1 MDSWQRLPE
10 KRNMNIIFLTLFT
23 ALFAPADVK
32 ISMLDGQ
39 AHSGTLVA
47 ISSTDVEINESSA
60 GVKLPIDEVMVIEF
74 PAIPAATSEETQML
88 FFTDGSQVHGE
99 AIARTAKSLTA
110 QTALFGAVDASVE
123 AIHAVRL
130 QAENSSFTQQWNTF
144 LKRDA
149 EKDNL
154 VVAKRDGSG
163 LDFLAGIVSNV
174 TATQIE
180 FLLDGETIPVP
191 AERVYGIVFARTKK
205 AALPA
210 TIQLTSAGGD
220 ILSAKSITLEGDQC
234 KAETAWGQT
243 VLIASSSLR
252 KIDLSSGR
260 IRFLSDMPAIAE
272 RFDGVDPENSLFTGL
287 IDADQQKLL
296 FGPQRNI
303 TIERQSKL
311 RLRGREFTK
320 GLCIHSKTEIQW
332 DLEKKFSAME
342 CLVGIDDEVAFNG
355 SHSVALK
362 ITGDGNVL
370 FEKLIATTDDP
381 LPLRLSLAGVS
392 TLTVLVDFGD
402 GSSVCDWLDLADA
415 KLVIAKEKP

>member
-1 MDSWQRLPE
+1 
-10 KRNMNIIFLTLFT
+10 MNIIALTLLT
-23 ALFAPADVK
+23 ALLAPADAK

-39 AHSGTLVA
+39 THSGALTAVTQ
-47 ISSTDVEINESSA
+47 TDVEIA
-60 GVKLPIDEVMVIEF
+60 QDGAPVKLPIDDVMVIEF
-74 PAIPAATSEETQML
+74 PATAAATSEETQML
-88 FFTDGSQVHGE
+88 FFTDGSQVHGT
-99 AIARTAKSLTA
+99 AIVRTAKSLTA
-110 QTALFGAVDASVE
+110 QTALFGAVDTSVE

-174 TATQIE
+174 TATQVE

-205 AALPA
+205 AATPA
-210 TIQLTSAGGD
+210 TIQLTSVVGD
-220 ILSAKSITLEGDQC
+220 VLSVKSITLEGDQF

-243 VLIASSSLR
+243 VSIASSSLQ

-260 IRFLSDMPAIAE
+260 IQFLSDMPALAE

-303 TIERQSKL
+303 TIERQSRL

-320 GLCIHSKTEIQW
+320 GLCIHSKTEMQW
-332 DLEKKFSAME
+332 DLEKRFSAME

-355 SHSVALK
+355 SHAVALK
-362 ITGDGNVL
+362 ITADGNVL

-381 LPLRLSLAGVS
+381 LPLRLSLVGVS

-402 GSSVCDWLDLADA
+402 GSSVCDWLNLADA

>member
-1 MDSWQRLPE
+1 MSGMRRPQKEEP
-10 KRNMNIIFLTLFT
+10 NHMLTLT
-23 ALFAPADVK
+23 LLAALLAPTDSR

-47 ISSTDVEINESSA
+47 ISSMDIEIIESS
-60 GVKLPIDEVMVIEF
+60 GSIKLPIDDVMVIEL
-74 PAIPAATSEETQML
+74 PANPATTSEETQML
-88 FFTDGSQVHGE
+88 FFNDGSQVHGA

-110 QTALFGAVDASVE
+110 QTALFGSVDASVE

-130 QAENSSFTQQWNTF
+130 QAANPSFTQQWDTF

-174 TATQIE
+174 TATQVE

-205 AALPA
+205 AVTPA
-210 TIQLTSAGGD
+210 TIQLTSVVGD
-220 ILSAKSITLEGDQC
+220 ILSVNAITLEGD
-234 KAETAWGQT
+234 KFNAETAWGQT
-243 VLIASSSLR
+243 VSIALNSLK
-252 KIDLSSGR
+252 KIDLSNGR
-260 IRFLSDMPAIAE
+260 IQFLSDMPALAE

-296 FGPQRNI
+296 FGPQRNT
-303 TIERQSKL
+303 TIERQSSL

-332 DLEKKFSAME
+332 DLEKKFSRME
-342 CLVGIDDEVAFNG
+342 CLIGIDDEVAFNG
-355 SHSVALK
+355 SHAVALK
-362 ITGDGNVL
+362 ISGDGNIL
-370 FEKLIATTDDP
+370 FEKLIDTTDEP
-381 LPLRLSLAGVS
+381 LPLRLSVDGVS

-402 GSSVCDWLDLADA
+402 GSSVCDWLDIADA
-415 KLVIAKEKP
+415 KLVIAKENP

>member
-1 MDSWQRLPE
+1 M
-10 KRNMNIIFLTLFT
+10 LTLT
-23 ALFAPADVK
+23 LLVALFGPTDSKV
-32 ISMLDGQ
+32 SMLDGQ

-47 ISSTDVEINESSA
+47 ISSTDVEISESSA
-60 GVKLPIDEVMVIEF
+60 SVRLPIDDVMVIEL
-74 PAIPAATSEETQML
+74 PATAATTSEETQML
-88 FFTDGSQVHGE
+88 FFTDGSQVHG
-99 AIARTAKSLTA
+99 ASIARTAKSLTA

-130 QAENSSFTQQWNTF
+130 QAENPSFTQQWNTF

-174 TATQIE
+174 TATQVE

-205 AALPA
+205 AVTPA
-210 TIQLTSAGGD
+210 TIQLTSAVGD
-220 ILSAKSITLEGDQC
+220 VLSAKSITLEGDQF

-243 VLIASSSLR
+243 VFIALTSLQ

-260 IRFLSDMPAIAE
+260 IQFLSDMPALAE
-272 RFDGVDPENSLFTGL
+272 RFDGVDPEGSLFTGL

-296 FGPQRNI
+296 FGPQRNT
-303 TIERQSKL
+303 TIERQSRL

-320 GLCIHSKTEIQW
+320 GLCIHSKTEMQW

-355 SHSVALK
+355 SHAVALK

-381 LPLRLSLAGVS
+381 LPLRLSLEGVS
-392 TLTVLVDFGD
+392 ILTVLVDFGD

>member
-1 MDSWQRLPE
+1 M
-10 KRNMNIIFLTLFT
+10 LTLT
-23 ALFAPADVK
+23 LLAALLAPTDSK

-39 AHSGTLVA
+39 AHRGVLVA
-47 ISSTDVEINESSA
+47 VSSTDVEITEN
-60 GVKLPIDEVMVIEF
+60 GTRVKLPIDDVMVIEF
-74 PAIPAATSEETQML
+74 PATAAASEETQML
-88 FFTDGSQVHGE
+88 FFTDGSQIHSTS
-99 AIARTAKSLTA
+99 IARTAKSLTA

-130 QAENSSFTQQWNTF
+130 QPENPSFTQQWTTF

-174 TATQIE
+174 TATQVE

-191 AERVYGIVFARTKK
+191 AERVYGIVFARTKNI
-205 AALPA
+205 ATPA
-210 TIQLTSAGGD
+210 TIQLSSAVGD
-220 ILSAKSITLEGDQC
+220 VLAAKSITLQGDQF
-234 KAETAWGQT
+234 KAELAWGQA
-243 VLIASSSLR
+243 VSIALNSVQ

-260 IRFLSDMPAIAE
+260 IQFLSDMPALAE

-296 FGPQRNI
+296 FGPQRNT
-303 TIERQSKL
+303 TIERQSRL
-311 RLRGREFTK
+311 RLRGREFSK
-320 GLCIHSKTEIQW
+320 GLCIHSRTEMQW
-332 DLEKKFSAME
+332 DLQKKFSAME

-355 SHSVALK
+355 SHVVSLK
-362 ITGDGNVL
+362 ISGDGNVL
-370 FEKLIATTDDP
+370 FEKLITTTDDP
-381 LPLRLSLAGVS
+381 LPLRLSLDGIS

-402 GSSVCDWLDLADA
+402 GSSVCDWLDIADA
-415 KLVIAKEKP
+415 KLVIAKDKL

>member
-1 MDSWQRLPE
+1 M
-10 KRNMNIIFLTLFT
+10 FTLTLLT
-23 ALFAPADVK
+23 ALLIPTDSK

-39 AHSGTLVA
+39 AHSGSLVA
-47 ISSTDVEINESSA
+47 VSSTDVEITENGA
-60 GVKLPIDEVMVIEF
+60 NVKLPIDDVMVIEF
-74 PAIPAATSEETQML
+74 PATAASKSDETQLL
-88 FFTDGSQVHGE
+88 FFTDGSQIHGT

-110 QTALFGAVDASVE
+110 QTSLFGAVDASVE
-123 AIHAVRL
+123 SIHAVRL
-130 QAENSSFTQQWNTF
+130 QAENSAFTQQWNTF

-174 TATQIE
+174 TATQVE

-205 AALPA
+205 VATPA
-210 TIQLTSAGGD
+210 TIQLTSAVGD
-220 ILSAKSITLEGDQC
+220 VLAAKSITLENDQF
-234 KAETAWGQT
+234 KAETAWGQS
-243 VLIASSSLR
+243 VSISLNSVQ

-260 IRFLSDMPAIAE
+260 IQFLSDMPTLAE
-272 RFDGVDPENSLFTGL
+272 RFDGVDPENSLFAGL

-296 FGPQRNI
+296 FGPQRNT
-303 TIERQSKL
+303 TIERQSRL
-311 RLRGREFTK
+311 RLRGREFAK
-320 GLCIHSKTEIQW
+320 GLCIHSKTEMQW

-355 SHSVALK
+355 SHAVALK

-381 LPLRLSLAGVS
+381 LPLRLSLDGVS
-392 TLTVLVDFGD
+392 ELTVLVDFGD
-402 GSSVCDWLDLADA
+402 GSSVCDWLDIADA

>member
-1 MDSWQRLPE
+1 M
-10 KRNMNIIFLTLFT
+10 LTLT
-23 ALFAPADVK
+23 LLVALFGPTDSKV
-32 ISMLDGQ
+32 SMLDGQ

-47 ISSTDVEINESSA
+47 ISSTDVEISESSA
-60 GVKLPIDEVMVIEF
+60 SVRLPIDDVMVIEL
-74 PAIPAATSEETQML
+74 PATAATTSEETQML
-88 FFTDGSQVHGE
+88 FFTDGSQVHG
-99 AIARTAKSLTA
+99 ASIARTAKSLTA

-130 QAENSSFTQQWNTF
+130 QAENPSFTQQWNTF

-174 TATQIE
+174 TATQVE

-205 AALPA
+205 AVTPA
-210 TIQLTSAGGD
+210 TIQLTSAVGD
-220 ILSAKSITLEGDQC
+220 VLSAKSITLEGDQF

-243 VLIASSSLR
+243 VFIALTSLQ

-260 IRFLSDMPAIAE
+260 IQFLSDMPALAE
-272 RFDGVDPENSLFTGL
+272 RFDGVDPKGSLFTGL

-296 FGPQRNI
+296 FGPQRNT
-303 TIERQSKL
+303 TIERQSRL

-320 GLCIHSKTEIQW
+320 GLCIHSKTEMQW

-355 SHSVALK
+355 SHAVALK
-362 ITGDGNVL
+362 ITGDGNIL

-381 LPLRLSLAGVS
+381 LPLRLSLEGVS
-392 TLTVLVDFGD
+392 ILTVLVDFGD

-415 KLVIAKEKP
+415 KLVIAKGKP

>member
-1 MDSWQRLPE
+1 
-10 KRNMNIIFLTLFT
+10 MNIIILTLFT
-23 ALFAPADVK
+23 ALLGPADAK

-39 AHSGTLVA
+39 SHSGALTAVTQ
-47 ISSTDVEINESSA
+47 ISVEIAQNGA
-60 GVKLPIDEVMVIEF
+60 PVKLPIEDVMVIEF
-74 PAIPAATSEETQML
+74 PATPAATSEETQML
-88 FFTDGSQVHGE
+88 FFTDGSQICGS

-123 AIHAVRL
+123 SINAVRL
-130 QAENSSFTQQWNTF
+130 QAENPSFTQQWNTF

-174 TATQIE
+174 TMTQVE

-205 AALPA
+205 AVTPA
-210 TIQLTSAGGD
+210 TIQLTSAIGD
-220 ILSAKSITLEGDQC
+220 RLSAKSITLEGDQF

-260 IRFLSDMPAIAE
+260 IQFLSDMPALAE

-311 RLRGREFTK
+311 RLRGREFSK
-320 GLCIHSKTEIQW
+320 GLCIHSKTEMQW
-332 DLEKKFSAME
+332 DLEKKFSALE

-355 SHSVALK
+355 SHAVALK
-362 ITGDGNVL
+362 ISGDGNVL

-381 LPLRLSLAGVS
+381 LPLRLSLEGVS

-402 GSSVCDWLDLADA
+402 GSSVCDWLNIADA

>member
-1 MDSWQRLPE
+1 M
-10 KRNMNIIFLTLFT
+10 LTLT
-23 ALFAPADVK
+23 LLAALLVPTDSK

-39 AHSGTLVA
+39 VHSGTLVA

-60 GVKLPIDEVMVIEF
+60 SVKLPIDDVMVIEF
-74 PAIPAATSEETQML
+74 PTTPATKSEETQLL
-88 FFTDGSQVHGE
+88 FFTDGSQVHGT

-110 QTALFGAVDASVE
+110 QTSLFGAVEVGVE

-130 QAENSSFTQQWNTF
+130 QAENPSFTQQWNTF

-174 TATQIE
+174 TATQVE

-191 AERVYGIVFARTKK
+191 AERVYGIVFARTNKVVT
-205 AALPA
+205 PA
-210 TIQLTSAGGD
+210 TIQLTSAVGD
-220 ILSAKSITLEGDQC
+220 VLSVKAVTLKGDQF

-243 VLIASSSLR
+243 VSIASSKLQ

-260 IRFLSDMPAIAE
+260 IRFLSDMPALAE

-287 IDADQQKLL
+287 IDADQQKML
-296 FGPQRNI
+296 FGPQRNT
-303 TIERQSKL
+303 TIERQSRL

-320 GLCIHSKTEIQW
+320 GLCIHSKTEMQW
-332 DLEKKFSAME
+332 DLETKFSALE
-342 CLVGIDDEVAFNG
+342 CLIGIDDEVAFNG
-355 SHSVALK
+355 SHAVALK

-381 LPLRLSLAGVS
+381 LPLRLSLAGIS

-402 GSSVCDWLDLADA
+402 GSSVCDWLDIADA
-415 KLVIAKEKP
+415 KLVIAKETP

>member
-1 MDSWQRLPE
+1 M
-10 KRNMNIIFLTLFT
+10 LTLT
-23 ALFAPADVK
+23 LLVALFGPTDSKV
-32 ISMLDGQ
+32 SMLDGQ

-47 ISSTDVEINESSA
+47 ITSTDVEISESSA
-60 GVKLPIDEVMVIEF
+60 SVRLPIDDVMVIEL
-74 PAIPAATSEETQML
+74 PATAATTSEETQML
-88 FFTDGSQVHGE
+88 FFTDGSQVHG
-99 AIARTAKSLTA
+99 ASIARTAKSLTA

-130 QAENSSFTQQWNTF
+130 QAENPSFTQQWNTF

-174 TATQIE
+174 TATQVE

-205 AALPA
+205 AVTPA
-210 TIQLTSAGGD
+210 TIQLTSAVGD
-220 ILSAKSITLEGDQC
+220 VLSAKSITLEGDQF

-243 VLIASSSLR
+243 VFIALTSLQ

-260 IRFLSDMPAIAE
+260 IQFLSDMPALAE
-272 RFDGVDPENSLFTGL
+272 RFDGVDPEGSLFTGL

-296 FGPQRNI
+296 FGPQRNT
-303 TIERQSKL
+303 TIERQSRL

-320 GLCIHSKTEIQW
+320 GLCIHSKTEMQW

-355 SHSVALK
+355 SHAVALK
-362 ITGDGNVL
+362 ITGDGNIL

-381 LPLRLSLAGVS
+381 LPLRLSLEGVS
-392 TLTVLVDFGD
+392 ILTVLVDFGD